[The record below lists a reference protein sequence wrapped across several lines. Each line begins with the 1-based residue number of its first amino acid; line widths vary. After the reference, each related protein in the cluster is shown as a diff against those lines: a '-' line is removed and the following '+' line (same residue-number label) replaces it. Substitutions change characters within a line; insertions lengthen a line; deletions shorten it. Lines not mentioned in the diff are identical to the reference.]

1 MAGSSRAAHAR
12 EMRRV
17 KQFAKFKLHTLNLV
31 PLIDAFVSIV
41 FFTLTTATVG
51 ELAPVREGVSLPESS
66 VGELALQQVTLA
78 ISSAPAEVSLMGRR
92 VMSVQEA
99 AQAASNNPQQPLL
112 IPGLYTA
119 LKATAD
125 SIRDAKGIPVDQ
137 SVQELLAI
145 QGDRTMRY
153 DLLSRVMQTARL
165 AGFRNVTL
173 QVLRSGEPP
182 TGAPTQASR

>member
-1 MAGSSRAAHAR
+1 MAGSTRAHHAR

-41 FFTLTTATVG
+41 FFTLVSATVG
-51 ELAPVREGVSLPESS
+51 ELAPVATGVELPDAA
-66 VGELALQQVTLA
+66 VGETALQQVTVS
-78 ISSAPAEVSLMGRR
+78 ISSAPAVVSLMGER

-99 AQAASNNPQQPLL
+99 ASAASDNPQQPLL
-112 IPGLYTA
+112 IPALYSA
-119 LKATAD
+119 LKAAAD
-125 SIRDAKGIPVDQ
+125 SIRDSKGIPLNQ
-137 SVQELLAI
+137 SVDEQLAI
-145 QGDRTMRY
+145 QGDRSMRY

-173 QVLRSGEPP
+173 QVLRAEDAPA
-182 TGAPTQASR
+182 APTQASR